1 MDEIGKNFWEIPRES
16 VELITT
22 IAHGTY
28 GPIWRGKAWDVG
40 NRPGAYLVAIK
51 TLEGER
57 IIIICFKWYIGSVI
71 SACSPHFVY

>member
-22 IAHGTY
+22 IAQGTY

-40 NRPGAYLVAIK
+40 KRPGAYLVAIK
-51 TLEGER
+51 TLDGKR
-57 IIIICFKWYIGSVI
+57 RLSGG
-71 SACSPHFVY
+71 